1 MMLYDSLLFKLLLLF
16 TATLA
21 IPHIDITNDVFC
33 EEDLENIKLCTPLGK
48 EEISD
53 PCKDANE
60 NCEFWARIGECKANP
75 NYMLNSCAKSCKECT
90 SYMSDGFT
98 NKSDNE
104 KDSNLKSGID
114 QKMFGTKS
122 EMERINLHI
131 QAMNDY
137 SNQFVRHSST
147 TRKMRELCTNQLDSC
162 AYYAT
167 KGLCE
172 SKNIFMMENCPLACM
187 MCDKKQQF
195 DECVGMRHPFSTPV
209 FVTEQLYHIMMNDL
223 DNEMEED
230 TIKTIDSFFDSFKE
244 DTQTAGA
251 GVETLDEKILRFDN
265 FLSDG
270 ECNALIDLGKKIGWT
285 NSTLSI
291 ENNKGSPSQSSMVA
305 ECSNSID
312 MCNDDNVLSVILKNI
327 AEVTN
332 IPLQHFEPAKILHYP
347 ELIGFHSFHQENDAH
362 DSWKMAGPRVLT
374 IHIPLSNAKK
384 GGYLGFPGL
393 DWLMI
398 PSSQGQMILWS
409 NVLHN
414 DPGMFDAKMGNE
426 ILPVQEGDLYVLQIH
441 VRQYN
446 FETAHAQG
454 CA

>member
-1 MMLYDSLLFKLLLLF
+1 
-16 TATLA
+16 
-21 IPHIDITNDVFC
+21 
-33 EEDLENIKLCTPLGK
+33 
-48 EEISD
+48 
-53 PCKDANE
+53 
-60 NCEFWARIGECKANP
+60 
-75 NYMLNSCAKSCKECT
+75 
-90 SYMSDGFT
+90 MSDGYT
-98 NKSDNE
+98 NKSDNK
-104 KDSNLKSGID
+104 KDSKLKSGID

-122 EMERINLHI
+122 EIERINSHI
-131 QAMNDY
+131 QTMNDY
-137 SNQFVRHSST
+137 ANQFVKHSST

-195 DECVGMRHPFSTPV
+195 DECVGMRHPLSTPV
-209 FVTEQLYHIMMNDL
+209 FVTEQLYDIMMND
-223 DNEMEED
+223 NM
-230 TIKTIDSFFDSFKE
+230 KTIDSFFDSFKE
-244 DTQTAGA
+244 GTKAT
-251 GVETLDEKILRFDN
+251 GVETLDEKILRFVK

-270 ECNALIDLGKKIGWT
+270 ECNALVDLGNKIGWT
-285 NSTLSI
+285 NSTLSTETI
-291 ENNKGSPSQSSMVA
+291 GGSPSQSSMVS

-312 MCNDDNVLSVILKNI
+312 MCKDDNVLSMILKKI

-347 ELIGFHSFHQENDAH
+347 ESIGFHSFHQANDAH

-374 IHIPLSNAKK
+374 IYIPLSNAKK

-414 DPGMFDAKMGNE
+414 DPELFDEKMGNE

-441 VRQYN
+441 VRQYD
-446 FETAHAQG
+446 FETARAQG